1 MRSVMVASL
10 MLMSVAAAQWT
21 EVDEK
26 GKLAEGQ
33 WQAVTL
39 STPNGTLAGWRTQTR
54 SDNPHFLVRW
64 FEPTRQ
70 VVEVTFVVKAPPQGR
85 RGLSFGLGFGAPTH
99 WANEALRLALG
110 GNGFV
115 LHRDVPDGF
124 TWRSRFGWFGVA
136 PFRFDEWLT
145 VRLVA
150 DPTIGAFRLWL
161 NGRPT
166 ELLPFLSP
174 VPQVSCVFLFNGE
187 GDGAI
192 VEVSEPQIRIGSLP
206 NAPKSLRVTPVGHDR
221 LQLRWQPSET
231 PTFALTAS
239 IGGGKR
245 LPKFPPM

>member
-64 FEPTRQ
+64 FEPTHQ
-70 VVEVTFVVKAPPQGR
+70 VVEVTFLVKAPPQGR

-161 NGRPT
+161 NGQPT

-174 VPQVSCVFLFNGE
+174 VPQVSCLFLFNGE

-192 VEVSEPQIRIGSLP
+192 G
-206 NAPKSLRVTPVGHDR
+206 
-221 LQLRWQPSET
+221 
-231 PTFALTAS
+231 
-239 IGGGKR
+239 
-245 LPKFPPM
+245 